1 MINCILAGNAELL
14 QPVGEKPMVKLLDSW
29 SFIFPELFS
38 HLTEETRGKRPL
50 KSNI

>member
-1 MINCILAGNAELL
+1 MAGNAELL

-38 HLTEETRGKRPL
+38 LTEETRGKRPL